1 MSADTFSWRCPSCG
15 TLVEQLVDGAAIDAV
30 TPCCSTTTMS
40 SSRGD
45 ELAEVLAFVE
55 RKLDDAARSLNPV
68 MCRTLDD
75 GRPIELAVHDALNSL
90 AAIRLRVGLAAEQL
104 VDQVPS

>member
-15 TLVEQLVDGAAIDAV
+15 TLVEQPVDGATLAAA
-30 TPCCSTTTMS
+30 TPCCSTPTLS

-45 ELAEVLAFVE
+45 VADVLAFVE

-68 MCRTLDD
+68 MVRGDRLLPLDVD
-75 GRPIELAVHDALNSL
+75 RAVHDALNSL